1 MKVIHISVECFPVA
15 KVGGLA
21 DVVGALP
28 RYQRKFGVDSEVVC
42 PYYEMPFTSEH
53 DFEVIFEGKFGQG
66 DDQIPF
72 TVIKEKSDVLGFP
85 INLIHIPNILDR
97 EKVYWYPDEAE
108 QWIAFQLAFLTWIKS
123 LEKYPAVV
131 HCHDHHVGLIPFLM
145 KWTSEFRSLALIKSV
160 ITVHNTQFQGC
171 LNWDKRALLPEF
183 ERWKSGLLD
192 WDGVINPL
200 ASAIKCCDA
209 FTTVSPGYYRE
220 LQQSANGLES
230 LFRLESL
237 KGLGILNGI
246 DEQYW
251 NPGRDP
257 LIFKNFNRSSVTSGK
272 KANKKAFCEKE
283 GLYTIPHLLA
293 YIGRFV
299 EEKGADLLPEIIEE
313 LFASPAN
320 NLCVYILGSGNEK
333 IEDRL
338 EALLVKYP
346 NRLAVF
352 FGYDEDL
359 AHEVYA
365 AADLLLMPSKVEP
378 CGLNQLYAMK
388 YGTIPIVRGT
398 GGLSDTVM
406 DVGRYADGSG
416 FVFHESHPSDAVN
429 AILRALSTIGNPGKV
444 KEIRNRGMSLDFSWD
459 KSANEY
465 IDLYR
470 QITH

>member
-1 MKVIHISVECFPVA
+1 MKVIHVSVECFPVA

-28 RYQRKFGVDSEVVC
+28 RYQRKFGISSEVVC
-42 PYYEMPFTSEH
+42 PYYITPFTKEH
-53 DFEVIFEGKFGQG
+53 DFEVIFEGAFRQG
-66 DDQIPF
+66 GDQIPF
-72 TVIKEKSDVLGFP
+72 TVLKEKSDVLGFP
-85 INLIHIPNILDR
+85 INLVHIPNILDR
-97 EKVYWYPDEAE
+97 EKVYCYPDEAE
-108 QWIAFQLAFLTWIKS
+108 QWIAFQLAFLTWLRS
-123 LEKYPAVV
+123 LAKYPEVV

-160 ITVHNTQFQGC
+160 ITVHNTQSQGC
-171 LNWDKRALLPEF
+171 LNWDKSALLPEF

-209 FTTVSPGYYRE
+209 FTTVSPGYFSE
-220 LQQSANGLES
+220 LQQRANGLES

-237 KGLGILNGI
+237 KGFGILNGI
-246 DEQYW
+246 DEHYW
-251 NPGRDP
+251 NPSSDP
-257 LIFKNFNRSSVTSGK
+257 LIFKNYSRSSVTSGK
-272 KANKKAFCEKE
+272 KANKKSLCEKE
-283 GLYTIPHLLA
+283 SLYTMPHLLA

-313 LFASPAN
+313 LFASPSN
-320 NLCVYILGSGNEK
+320 NLCVYILGSGNEV

-338 EALLVKYP
+338 EVLLAKYP
-346 NRLAVF
+346 KRLAVF
-352 FGYDEDL
+352 FGYDEGL

-388 YGTIPIVRGT
+388 YGAIPVVRGT
-398 GGLSDTVM
+398 GGLWDTVT
-406 DVGRYADGSG
+406 DVDRSIDGSG
-416 FVFHESHPSDAVN
+416 FVFRDSQPSDAVN
-429 AILRALSTIGNPGKV
+429 AIRRALNTIGNADKV
-444 KEIRNRGMSLDFSWD
+444 KTLRNRGMSLDFSWD
-459 KSANEY
+459 KPANEY

-470 QITH
+470 QITN